1 MTAPLEV
8 GDVSGVVLVSF
19 AGSCTSGVAFKVL
32 GFVMGMADFVTV
44 REAIALA
51 RAR

>member
-1 MTAPLEV
+1 M
-8 GDVSGVVLVSF
+8 GDVSG
-19 AGSCTSGVAFKVL
+19 AGVDDEGMSVDPFNSGFDML
-32 GFVMGMADFVTV
+32 GFVIGIADFATV